1 MSLSRQDVVLGRA
14 LISWGLVQQRVVEDC
29 VEDVKRVA
37 LQGRATTL
45 GEMLVM
51 RGFLSVDRYHAI
63 VARLHEEAASASPQI
78 QNATAQ
84 VPFMSKTGTY
94 TQTFKRPVNVQE
106 STIER
111 AVESWSRAATD
122 VTASGS
128 QIGQSKDGKPKKPPI
143 DEKRRPDRQIRKRL
157 KVPAGVER
165 YPIGNWMIEEFIA
178 AGNWGIV
185 YRVTQQPGGDGRS
198 FALKILKLLDP
209 SEEVRQRFIQEAR
222 TMARLTH
229 PGIVKVYDAGVI
241 SEMLWYVM
249 DYLEGPNLKE
259 VFDES
264 GALSFKE
271 SLRVLKRL
279 CAAVSYAH
287 SESILHRDLKP
298 DNVIMAESKRP
309 VLTDFGLAK
318 DAGSSLNLT
327 QEGQRIGTP
336 LYMAP
341 ELLLDSSKANARS
354 EVYSLGA
361 ILYQCLTGKVP
372 FEAKSMFELVDKIE
386 EGTMTPLIKVCP
398 KVPKKLDKLVKRML
412 NKDPLKRPATVKELA
427 TELAGIR

>member
-1 MSLSRQDVVLGRA
+1 MGRA
-14 LISWGLVQQRVVEDC
+14 LISWGLVQQRVVEEC

-37 LQGRATTL
+37 MQGRATTL

-63 VARLHEEAASASPQI
+63 VARLHEESASASPQI

-84 VPFMSKTGTY
+84 VPFMSKTGSY
-94 TQTFKRPVNVQE
+94 TQTFPRPINIEE

-128 QIGQSKDGKPKKPPI
+128 QIGKNTAKAEAPKKPPI
-143 DEKRRPDRQIRKRL
+143 DEKRRPDRPIRKRL

-185 YRVTQQPGGDGRS
+185 YRVTQQQGGDGRS

-209 SEEVRQRFIQEAR
+209 SQEVRQRFIQEAR

-241 SEMLWYVM
+241 SEMLWFVM

-264 GALSFKE
+264 GALSLKE
-271 SLRVLKRL
+271 SLRVVKKL
-279 CAAVSYAH
+279 CSAVAYAH

-298 DNVIMAESKRP
+298 DNVIMAEGKRP

-372 FEAKSMFELVDKIE
+372 FQAKSMFELVDKIE
-386 EGTMTPLIKVCP
+386 EGKMPPLIKACP

-427 TELAGIR
+427 TELASIR

>member
-37 LQGRATTL
+37 LQGRTTTL

-63 VARLHEEAASASPQI
+63 VARLHEESASASPQV
-78 QNATAQ
+78 QSATAQ
-84 VPFMSKTGTY
+84 VPFMSKTGSY
-94 TQTFKRPVNVQE
+94 TQTFPRPMNIEE
-106 STIER
+106 STIDR
-111 AVESWSRAATD
+111 AVESWTRNATD

-128 QIGQSKDGKPKKPPI
+128 QIGKKNEASKKPPI
-143 DEKRRPDRQIRKRL
+143 DDKRRPDRPIRKRL

-185 YRVTQQPGGDGRS
+185 YRVTQKGGDGRS

-209 SEEVRQRFIQEAR
+209 SQEVRQRFIQEAR

-241 SEMLWYVM
+241 SEMLWFVM

-259 VFDES
+259 VFDDS
-264 GALSFKE
+264 GALSLKE

-279 CAAVSYAH
+279 CSAVSYAH

-298 DNVIMAESKRP
+298 DNVIMADGTRP

-318 DAGSSLNLT
+318 DVGSSLNLT

-341 ELLLDSSKANARS
+341 ELLLDSDKANARS

-372 FEAKSMFELVDKIE
+372 FQAKSMFELVDKIE
-386 EGTMTPLIKVCP
+386 EGKMPSLSKACP
-398 KVPKKLDKLVKRML
+398 KAPKKLEKLIKRVL
-412 NKDPLKRPATVKELA
+412 HKDPAKRPATVKELA
-427 TELAGIR
+427 AEIAAIR